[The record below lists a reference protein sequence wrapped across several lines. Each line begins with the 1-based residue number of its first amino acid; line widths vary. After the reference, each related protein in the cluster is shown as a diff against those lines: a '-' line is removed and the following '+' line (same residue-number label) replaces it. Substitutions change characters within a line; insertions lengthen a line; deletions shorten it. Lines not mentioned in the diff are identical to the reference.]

1 MRMKGIKK
9 RCYSKKKRF
18 FYLLLVFSIICCS
31 SVDSPQPELKEGE
44 GPLADG
50 CPQGQYDNWKTSK
63 YVLPYPVGKSYI
75 VTLSHCGGSFHSE
88 GEPDEY
94 GVDFAMDIGKSITA
108 ARAGIVVYVEEGG
121 VDGDQSHNNIVI
133 VEHDDGTFGQYLHLT
148 QNGAL
153 VEVGEEVG
161 QGAQIGLSGNTGLAG
176 FPHLH
181 FIVTKAG
188 TYHYP
193 YTSIP
198 TTFSNTLSNE
208 RSLAKGHRYPALA
221 Y

>member
-1 MRMKGIKK
+1 MKRVMKRNYLKK
-9 RCYSKKKRF
+9 NNV
-18 FYLLLVFSIICCS
+18 FYILLIFALGCCS
-31 SVDSPQPELKEGE
+31 TADTMKSKNNNDE

-50 CPQGQYDNWKTSK
+50 CPKAEYTDWKTSN
-63 YVLPYPVGKSYI
+63 YVLPYPIGQSYL

-88 GEPDEY
+88 GAPDEY
-94 GVDFAMDIGKSITA
+94 GVDFAMEIGKTITA
-108 ARAGIVVYVEEGG
+108 ARSGVVVYTEEDGI
-121 VDGDQSHNNIVI
+121 DGDQSHNNIVI
-133 VEHDDGTFGQYLHLT
+133 IEHSDGTYGQYLHLT

-153 VEVGEEVG
+153 VEVGEEVE
-161 QGAQIGLSGNTGLAG
+161 QGSEIGLSGNTGLAG

-188 TYHYP
+188 SYQYP

-208 RSLAKGHRYPALA
+208 RSLANGYRYPA
-221 Y
+221 YEY